1 MDTPAI
7 QAEGLCKRFGRVE
20 AVTELS
26 LAVPPGQVLA
36 LMGANGAGKTTLIR
50 LLLGLLR
57 PDGGSASVLGLDPQR
72 ESVRLRQ
79 QVGYVPEAHHFYPW
93 MRIGEVCRFAAG
105 AYPTWDVDTCQGLLK
120 SFGLDPEKRM
130 GGLSRGMTA
139 KVALTLALAHR
150 PRLLV
155 LDEATSGLDAAV
167 RQEFLETMVGVAA
180 DEGRTVLISSHL
192 LNEVERV
199 VDHAAFIDRGRL
211 RFVEDVESLRER
223 FREIRLTFADEA
235 PEALD
240 LPGALQATRLGREW
254 VAVIDDASEARLAA
268 IRERFPQAAF
278 ASRALALQEVFV
290 ALQRAAGAH
299 ESPPEPPAMDSA
311 SPA

>member
-1 MDTPAI
+1 MDAPVI
-7 QAEGLCKRFGRVE
+7 QAEGLSKRFGRLT
-20 AVTELS
+20 AVDGVT
-26 LAVPPGQVLA
+26 LAVPAGQVVA

-50 LLLGLLR
+50 MLLGLLR

-79 QVGYVPEAHHFYPW
+79 QVGYVPETHHFYPW
-93 MRIGEVCRFAAG
+93 MRISEVCRFAAG
-105 AYPTWDVDTCQGLLK
+105 AYPTWDADTCQGLLRT
-120 SFGLDPEKRM
+120 FGLDPEKRM

-192 LNEVERV
+192 LDEVERV
-199 VDHAAFIDRGRL
+199 VDHAAFIDSGRL
-211 RFVEDVESLRER
+211 RFVEEVESLRRR

-240 LPGALQATRLGREW
+240 LPGALQAARLGREW
-254 VAVIDDASEARLAA
+254 VAVIDDASEARLGA
-268 IRERFPQAAF
+268 IRERFPQAES
-278 ASRALALQEVFV
+278 ASRVLSLQEVFV
-290 ALQRAAGAH
+290 ALQRATGARESRQEAQPMSVAG
-299 ESPPEPPAMDSA
+299 PA
-311 SPA
+311 

>member
-1 MDTPAI
+1 MDDPVI
-7 QAEGLCKRFGRVE
+7 QTNGLSKRFGRLT
-20 AVTELS
+20 AVDGVS

-50 LLLGLLR
+50 LLLGLLQ
-57 PDGGSASVLGLDPQR
+57 PDGGSATVLGLDPRR

-79 QVGYVPEAHHFYPW
+79 RVGYVSEAHHFYPW

-105 AYPTWDVDTCQGLLK
+105 AYPTWDADACRELLQT
-120 SFGLDPEKRM
+120 FGLDPEKRLA
-130 GGLSRGMTA
+130 GLSRGMTA

-180 DEGRTVLISSHL
+180 DAGRTVLISTHL

-211 RFVEDVESLRER
+211 RFVEDIESLRER

-235 PEALD
+235 PPALD
-240 LPGALQATRLGREW
+240 LPRALQATRLGREW
-254 VAVIDDASEARLAA
+254 VAVIGDASEARFRE
-268 IRERFPQAAF
+268 IRARFPQAECVGRVL
-278 ASRALALQEVFV
+278 SLQEIFV
-290 ALQRAAGAH
+290 ALQQTAAAGGG
-299 ESPPEPPAMDSA
+299 P
-311 SPA
+311 

>member
-1 MDTPAI
+1 MDSPVI
-7 QAEGLCKRFGRVE
+7 QANGLSKRFGRVT

-26 LAVPPGQVLA
+26 LEVPSGQVLA

-50 LLLGLLR
+50 MLLGLLR
-57 PDGGSASVLGLDPQR
+57 PDTGSASVLGLDPQR

-79 QVGYVPEAHHFYPW
+79 RVGYVPETHHFYPW
-93 MRIGEVCRFAAG
+93 MQIGEVCRFAAG
-105 AYPTWDVDTCQGLLK
+105 AYPTWDADTCQGLLRTF
-120 SFGLDPEKRM
+120 SLDPEKRM

-235 PEALD
+235 PDALD
-240 LPGALQATRLGREW
+240 LPGVLQATRLGREW
-254 VAVIDDASEARLAA
+254 VAVIDNASEARLGA
-268 IRERFPQAAF
+268 IRERFPEAES
-278 ASRALALQEVFV
+278 ASRVLSLQEVFV
-290 ALQRAAGAH
+290 ALQRAAGAR
-299 ESPPEPPAMDSA
+299 ESQQEAPPMA
-311 SPA
+311 

>member
-1 MDTPAI
+1 MDSPVI
-7 QAEGLCKRFGRVE
+7 QTHGLSKRFGRLT
-20 AVTELS
+20 AVAELT

-50 LLLGLLR
+50 LLLGLLQ
-57 PDGGSASVLGLDPQR
+57 PDGGSASVLGLDPRR

-105 AYPTWDVDTCQGLLK
+105 AYPTWDADTCQGLLQT
-120 SFGLDPEKRM
+120 FGLDPAQRL

-211 RFVEDVESLRER
+211 RFVEDVESLKER
-223 FREIRLTFADEA
+223 FREIRLTFADAA
-235 PEALD
+235 PPTLE
-240 LPGALQATRLGREW
+240 LPGILQATRLGREW
-254 VAVIDDASEARLAA
+254 VTVIGDASEARFRE
-268 IRERFPQAAF
+268 IRARFPRAEC
-278 ASRALALQEVFV
+278 ASRVLSLQEIFV
-290 ALQRAAGAH
+290 ALQRTAGAV
-299 ESPPEPPAMDSA
+299 PAG
-311 SPA
+311 